1 MKISIKKRILA
12 WLLLLQTILSV
23 AGCIALLA
31 YTRNQQ
37 LTAFDADLN
46 AHMETVIANIEPEHG
61 KLQLDQ
67 QQSIPPEHLF
77 LVRDSTGNVIAKN
90 GLDHLVSVGG
100 RRTITFAHSGTLY
113 RGLQIRS
120 FELQDEEGLKTPA
133 RLDLLYAMPFAAA
146 NAHFHAIVVTAV
158 VLTLTFLC
166 LSALGTWWAVAR
178 GLRPLH
184 QLAERAGAI
193 DASNWRFEVPEQ
205 ASGVAELLPLA
216 GALRDLTTRLKASF
230 ERERRFFSDASHE
243 LKTSVAI
250 QKSTL
255 QLMEQ
260 GPHTIAE
267 YEGGVARALED
278 TARTEKLVANMLSLG
293 VEASPKGTA
302 AVSRLSDSLDLAI
315 AELQALADASQIEL
329 IPCGSSEVDVT
340 GAPED
345 LKVAFVNVLENA
357 VQHSGPGGKVEI
369 KTRSTLA
376 GSIEVSVSDTGA
388 GIPPGELP
396 HVFERF
402 YRSDRS
408 RARKTGGFGLGLA
421 IAKSLVERNLGSIR
435 IESTPDRGTCV
446 FIQLKQV
453 ATKIAAH

>member
-1 MKISIKKRILA
+1 MKMSIKKRILA

-37 LTAFDADLN
+37 LAAFDADLN

-77 LVRDSTGNVIAKN
+77 LVRGSTGNVIANN
-90 GLDHLVSVGG
+90 GLDHLISTGG
-100 RRTITFAHSGTLY
+100 KRTITFAHSGTLY

-120 FELQDEEGLKTPA
+120 FELQDEEGLNTPA

-146 NAHFHAIVVTAV
+146 NAHFYAIVVTAV

-166 LSALGTWWAVAR
+166 LSALGTWWAVGR

-184 QLAERAGAI
+184 QLAESAGAI

-205 ASGVAELLPLA
+205 ASGVSELLPLTA
-216 GALRDLTTRLKASF
+216 ALKNLTERLKASF

-267 YEGGVARALED
+267 YESGVARALED

-293 VEASPKGTA
+293 VEKSPKETV
-302 AVSRLSDSLDLAI
+302 AVSRLADSLDLAI
-315 AELQALADASQIEL
+315 AELQALADASQIKL
-329 IPCGSSEVDVT
+329 VASGSSEVDVN
-340 GAPED
+340 GFPDD
-345 LKVAFVNVLENA
+345 LKVVFVNVLENA
-357 VQHSGPGGKVEI
+357 VQHSRPGGKVEI
-369 KTRSTLA
+369 KTGSTLA
-376 GSIEVSVSDTGA
+376 GSIEVSVSDTGI

-402 YRSDRS
+402 YRSDPS

-435 IESTPDRGTCV
+435 IESSPGHGTCV

-453 ATKIAAH
+453 VTKIAAH